1 MFKTSAIVL
10 GLIATSLF
18 LRIYYINLQPLS
30 SNEWLSVCIAN
41 GICANSADTLEVDEP
56 LESPFN
62 QKEIRE
68 YNNLQNV
75 TKATVYDSG
84 NAVAYN
90 WMLHFWTRL
99 FGNSINS
106 VRSLSLTFGILTLIL
121 GYYFCRQL
129 FNERTAVLAGVLLS
143 LHPLLIEYAQIARAY
158 VPATFFILLAT
169 YSLYQ
174 VSVSKRHL
182 WLHIPLYVLVLVI
195 ALLSHYVTI
204 YIFVTHVLL
213 VALFHS
219 HRKALIQYG
228 IMAVLGFGLFSIW
241 LFNGGW
247 AGKRPMNIE
256 KSMWQQHMPVNGEA
270 PDQIHSLGQTCI
282 DLGLNTLRI
291 FGNDVESTPDIQ
303 WLYLFLLV
311 LPLIAVFFA
320 FKHVRKSEFFRPAM
334 FVLFPLLAY
343 LLFALVMTI
352 RSGHTIP
359 LDIRY
364 AIFVVPFACMLLGFG
379 LDRMMEHRRI
389 LQPLAF
395 CLFGTIAT
403 VMFTGFFPGV
413 LRTKKEI
420 QSEEWRIQEE
430 AQGVMQTIQPS
441 DTLEFPNSRDAILT
455 NLCIPSPLEQV
466 QIIRPEATGT
476 AILRQGSRITPRQQA
491 D

>member
-1 MFKTSAIVL
+1 L

-30 SNEWLSVCIAN
+30 PNEWLSVCISN
-41 GICANSADTLEVDEP
+41 GICATSADSLEVDQS
-56 LESPFN
+56 LVSPFTQSEILSHSN
-62 QKEIRE
+62 LKE
-68 YNNLQNV
+68 V
-75 TKATVYDSG
+75 TQATVYDSG

-90 WMLHFWTRL
+90 WMLHLWTGI
-99 FGNSINS
+99 FGNSVNS

-129 FNERTAVLAGVLLS
+129 FNERTAILAGVLLS

-174 VSVSKRHL
+174 VAVAKRHL

-204 YIFVTHVLL
+204 YIFITHVLL

-219 HRKALIQYG
+219 HRKALVQYG
-228 IMAVLGFGLFSIW
+228 VMAVIGFSLFSVW

-270 PDQIHSLGQTCI
+270 PNEVYSFGQAFI

-291 FGNDVESTPDIQ
+291 FGNDIESTPDVE
-303 WLYLFLLV
+303 WLYLFMLSLPAIALV
-311 LPLIAVFFA
+311 FA
-320 FKHVRKSEFFRPAM
+320 FKKVRKSEFFRPTM
-334 FVLFPLLAY
+334 FVLFPLVSYIA
-343 LLFALVMTI
+343 FAFTMAI

-364 AIFVVPFACMLLGFG
+364 TIFVVPFACMLLAFG
-379 LDRMMEHRRI
+379 LDRMMDHRRI

-395 CLFGTIAT
+395 CLFGTMAAI
-403 VMFTGFFPGV
+403 MFTGFFPGV
-413 LRTKKEI
+413 LRAKKEI
-420 QSEEWRIQEE
+420 RSEEWRIQEE
-430 AQGVMQTIQPS
+430 ARAIIEVIQPN
-441 DTLEFPNSRDAILT
+441 DTLKYTNNHDAILT
-455 NLCIPSPLEQV
+455 NILLPGKITNIQFVDSTSTGTRIIRSGKQISPLPQL
-466 QIIRPEATGT
+466 P
-476 AILRQGSRITPRQQA
+476 
-491 D
+491 